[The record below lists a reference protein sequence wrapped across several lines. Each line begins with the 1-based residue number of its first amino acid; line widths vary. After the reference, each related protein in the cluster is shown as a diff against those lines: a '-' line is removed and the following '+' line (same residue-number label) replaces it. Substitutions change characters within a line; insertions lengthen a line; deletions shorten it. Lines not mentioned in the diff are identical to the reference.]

1 MTGAGYAT
9 QLFLKQTYFISH
21 PKLYCMLT
29 GTERRNGAVALG
41 LVCAMLLSLVLALSI
56 GPTTIPLSSFIP
68 SDLFGAVA
76 ALCSGEDVA
85 PFFPDATAGLIVY
98 SVRMPRVLAALLV
111 GAGLAAAGTAMQG
124 LFRNSMADPYII
136 GTSSGAALGAA
147 VAIVFL
153 GGMFLPV
160 FAFVGA
166 TGATFL
172 VYALATRNG
181 RAPVETLLL
190 TGVALSMFFSAI
202 LSFLMYSAG
211 KSLHQIVYWMMGGF
225 WTVGWGDISLSLL
238 IIAGCF
244 ILIVYAKDLNILSL
258 GEEDAVHL
266 GVNVETFKR
275 ILLFVS
281 SFVTG
286 IAVAIAGSIGF
297 IGLITPHVMRLVVGP
312 DHRVLF
318 PTAMVAGGIFLL
330 WADTITRTFLGDM
343 PVGVITAFVGAP
355 FFVFL
360 LRRRSMV

>member
-1 MTGAGYAT
+1 MVT
-9 QLFLKQTYFISH
+9 LI
-21 PKLYCMLT
+21 
-29 GTERRNGAVALG
+29 
-41 LVCAMLLSLVLALSI
+41 LVSAMLLSLILALRI
-56 GPTTIPLSSFIP
+56 GPTTIPVSSFVP
-68 SDLFGAVA
+68 SDVFGALS
-76 ALCSGEDVA
+76 ALLSGENAA
-85 PFFPDATAGLIVY
+85 PFFPDATASLIVY
-98 SVRMPRVLAALLV
+98 SVRLPRVLAAFFV

-147 VAIVFL
+147 IAIVLL

-202 LSFLMYSAG
+202 LSFLMYAAG
-211 KSLHQIVYWMMGGF
+211 KSLHQIVYWLMGGF
-225 WTVGWGDISLSLL
+225 WTVGWGDVALTTL
-238 IIAGCF
+238 IIVGGAL
-244 ILIVYAKDLNILSL
+244 LIVYAKDLNILSL

-266 GVNVETFKR
+266 GVNVESFKR

-281 SFVTG
+281 SFITG

-297 IGLITPHVMRLVVGP
+297 IGLITPHVMRLIVGP
-312 DHRVLF
+312 DHRILF
-318 PTAMVAGGIFLL
+318 PASMVPGGIFLL
-330 WADTITRTFLGDM
+330 WADTVTRTFLGDM

-360 LRRRSMV
+360 LRRRWRV

>member
-1 MTGAGYAT
+1 MLSGTGRR
-9 QLFLKQTYFISH
+9 
-21 PKLYCMLT
+21 T
-29 GTERRNGAVALG
+29 GVVALV
-41 LVCAMLLSLVLALSI
+41 LVCAALLSLVLALSI
-56 GPTTIPLSSFIP
+56 GPTTIPVSSFLP
-68 SDLFGAVA
+68 SDVFGAVS
-76 ALCSGEDVA
+76 ALLSGGDAA
-85 PFFPDATAGLIVY
+85 PFFPDETAGLIVY
-98 SVRMPRVLAALLV
+98 SVRLPRVLAAFLV

-153 GGMFLPV
+153 GGLFLPV

-166 TGATFL
+166 TAATFL

-211 KSLHQIVYWMMGGF
+211 KSLHQIIYWMMGGF
-225 WTVGWGDISLSLL
+225 WTVGWGDISLAVV
-238 IIAGCF
+238 IVAGGI
-244 ILIVYAKDLNILSL
+244 ILIAYAKDLNILSL

-266 GVNVETFKR
+266 GVNVESFKR

-281 SFVTG
+281 SFITG

-297 IGLITPHVMRLVVGP
+297 IGLITPHVMRLIVGP
-312 DHRVLF
+312 DHRILF

-330 WADTITRTFLGDM
+330 WADTVTRTFMGDM

-355 FFVFL
+355 FFIFL
-360 LRRRSMV
+360 LRGRSRV